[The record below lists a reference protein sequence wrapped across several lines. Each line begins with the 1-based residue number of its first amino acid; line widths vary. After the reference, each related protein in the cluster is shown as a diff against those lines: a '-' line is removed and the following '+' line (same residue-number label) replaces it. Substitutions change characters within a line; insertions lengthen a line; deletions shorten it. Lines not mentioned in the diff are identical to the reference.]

1 MTEDPTQNELDNLRG
16 KFVDAPTI
24 NSNKPKLK
32 KVFDLH
38 HSPWILRSI
47 IIVLSVVT
55 VVEALLFFQLYN
67 KSLQVNI
74 SNPPPVISYP
84 TPAISSEIAP
94 KIETGS
100 AEDYL
105 PEPTQIPLPTELEG
119 LDISYN
125 SDE

>member
-1 MTEDPTQNELDNLRG
+1 MTEEPSQNELENLRG

-24 NSNKPKLK
+24 TSNEPKLK
-32 KVFDLH
+32 KVFNLH
-38 HSPWILRSI
+38 RSPWIIRSI
-47 IIVLSVVT
+47 LIVLGVIT
-55 VVEALLFFQLYN
+55 LAQALLFFQLYN

-74 SNPPPVISYP
+74 SNPPPVISAP

-94 KIETGS
+94 KVGAASTD
-100 AEDYL
+100 DYL
-105 PEPTQIPLPTELEG
+105 PAPTLIPIPTELEG